1 MPSALSSLRI
11 RVDRKGAMGGLSAL
25 VARMDRLGKGGQAA
39 HGTRCDV
46 ASLHQRPVSEGPRT
60 AQGAMGG
67 LPALVFMG
75 PARADKPPMAPVE

>member
-39 HGTRCDV
+39 PGTLLD
-46 ASLHQRPVSEGPRT
+46 
-60 AQGAMGG
+60 
-67 LPALVFMG
+67 LPCYPKIKA
-75 PARADKPPMAPVE
+75 